1 MTDSK
6 FRAVL
11 TIYDVDHTVKIID
24 IRFDGL
30 NDPKTHLS
38 VNLNTNNRH
47 RINDKAFID
56 TLINLRACYE
66 YLGNIVVFSNF
77 YTSGWFEIEITEG
90 SGTLTVTLVNMDYLS
105 FRSGYLEYTIG
116 IKGGSEFNFMPI
128 IIGVVVIIV
137 IGTVIGLSIHAIN
150 KKKQREKEFDDL
162 LKERN
167 DLLKEKNTEK

>member
-1 MTDSK
+1 MCFFVIPTRASKVYLNPGGFAYKSFSVKEGYVIRGDYETYDSS
-6 FRAVL
+6 FLVG
-11 TIYDVDHTVKIID
+11 V
-24 IRFDGL
+24 G
-30 NDPKTHLS
+30 
-38 VNLNTNNRH
+38 
-47 RINDKAFID
+47 
-56 TLINLRACYE
+56 YE

-90 SGTLTVTLVNMDYLS
+90 SGTLTVTLVNVDYLS

-128 IIGVVVIIV
+128 IIGVVIIIV

-167 DLLKEKNTEK
+167 DLLKEKNTEE